1 MQPGQ
6 EATPAGVT
14 RTHCRVHLPAFHQY
28 PCAQSLECLPV
39 AHEDSAK
46 ALQTVP
52 AMGPPPP
59 PPSLTAISPALPHLH
74 PLQISSLSASSLIP
88 PSGSMPLL
96 RPVGVPAQ
104 QWQGRQHLKFVRSG
118 NSQAP
123 NQGVL
128 AVGSSLWLN
137 KASRSFRCTLR
148 TELSI

>member
-59 PPSLTAISPALPHLH
+59 ASFSHSNLSSSSPLAPFADQLPVCLLTNSSFRLHAFAEASGGPSPAVARKAAPEICEKWKFTG
-74 PLQISSLSASSLIP
+74 PK
-88 PSGSMPLL
+88 SGSPGGGQQPL
-96 RPVGVPAQ
+96 A
-104 QWQGRQHLKFVRSG
+104 
-118 NSQAP
+118 
-123 NQGVL
+123 
-128 AVGSSLWLN
+128 
-137 KASRSFRCTLR
+137 
-148 TELSI
+148 